1 MDFKGGILLGTVLR
15 NGPVSDSNYRNG
27 RLLNSNTM
35 TTNSTTQTGNAGA
48 EPAISMKSL
57 LEAGVHFGHQTHRWN
72 PKMARYIFGSRN
84 NIHIIDL
91 QKTVREL
98 KKAYSYIR
106 GVATEKKAVLFV
118 GTKKQ
123 AQDTIVQEAKRCD
136 SPFVAER
143 WLGGTLTNFE
153 TIRKSIKRFKELQN
167 MKEKGVLNLLSKKE
181 RAMREKDIKRLTKS
195 LIGIINMDELPGCLF
210 VVDPANETTAIAEA
224 RRMSIPIVAVC
235 DTNSDPDLIDYPI
248 PGNDDAIRA
257 IRLITSLMADAI
269 IQGRQSTSG
278 ESSSPEDQATDLAA
292 TVSEV
297 KAEESAPHP
306 EAVGE
311 GVPASEEPLPS

>member
-1 MDFKGGILLGTVLR
+1 
-15 NGPVSDSNYRNG
+15 
-27 RLLNSNTM
+27 
-35 TTNSTTQTGNAGA
+35 
-48 EPAISMKSL
+48 MKSL

-98 KKAYSYIR
+98 KKAFAFIKS
-106 GVATEKKAVLFV
+106 VAAEGSHILFI

-123 AQDTIVQEAKRCD
+123 AQDAIVQEAGRCA

-153 TIRKSIKRFKELQN
+153 TIRKSSQRLHDLQT
-167 MKEKGVLNLLSKKE
+167 MKEKGVLDILSKKE
-181 RAMREKDIKRLTKS
+181 RGMREKDMKRLQKS
-195 LIGIINMDELPGCLF
+195 LQGIKDMKELPGCLF
-210 VVDPANETTAIAEA
+210 IIDPANEMTAIAEG
-224 RRMSIPIVAVC
+224 RKIGIPIVAVC

-257 IRLITSLMADAI
+257 IRLITNLVAEAV
-269 IQGRQSTSG
+269 IQGRQQQSQEEMEQLTNQPLEDVDTPISLA
-278 ESSSPEDQATDLAA
+278 ESESLSSPTL
-292 TVSEV
+292 
-297 KAEESAPHP
+297 
-306 EAVGE
+306 
-311 GVPASEEPLPS
+311 